1 MEFIGGRVG
10 YFDQKLGTSLGKMK
24 RFWSR
29 VQTFSPKVN
38 KSEHLLYSTVTIVKD
53 NGLYLEIL

>member
-10 YFDQKLGTSLGKMK
+10 YCDQKLGTSLGKMK
-24 RFWSR
+24 RCWSI
-29 VQTFSPKVN
+29 VQTFSTKRN
-38 KSEHLLYSTVTIVKD
+38 KSEHLMYSTAIIIKD

>member
-1 MEFIGGRVG
+1 MELIEERIRYG
-10 YFDQKLGTSLGKMK
+10 DQKLGTSLGKMK

>member
-10 YFDQKLGTSLGKMK
+10 YCDQKLGTSLGKMK